1 MESPDSRER
10 AEVHHF
16 DWTIRAFLS
25 ALTKTPPLLGL
36 QVKTET
42 TKNVTVKSDIFLEK
56 NNHLLQGPPQDNI

>member
-42 TKNVTVKSDIFLEK
+42 TKERKS
-56 NNHLLQGPPQDNI
+56 